1 MSHLERIGRYLG
13 LLNILPV
20 HGEVDDKIMFGGGRK
35 MKKLLLVAVLLAF
48 ITAPVSALAKKPV
61 KVASKGFTEQIILG
75 KIMVNLL
82 KNRGVP
88 VEDRTSLGG
97 TNVNREALEQG
108 QVDVYM
114 EYTGTAWLSLFKKK
128 EVVRD
133 AGDLYKKVQAE
144 DKANHNLVWLTP
156 ATFNNT
162 YAIIMKAE
170 TADKMGITS
179 LSEWAAYTKANPGK
193 MSVSTNAEFYSRA
206 DGFKGMMEY
215 YGLEFGKDIPDANVM
230 KMETPLAKKAVR
242 DGQALCGMAF
252 ATDGEIKDYKL
263 TVLVDDKNY
272 FPIYNPAPVIRAE
285 VLEMYPEVKMILGE
299 IGPSLDTGTMTR
311 LNYRV
316 NVNGEKPEAVAKS
329 WLNGVGLIVKK
340 RK

>member
-1 MSHLERIGRYLG
+1 
-13 LLNILPV
+13 
-20 HGEVDDKIMFGGGRK
+20 
-35 MKKLLLVAVLLAF
+35 MKKIVPFVVLMTLIIYPMSSF
-48 ITAPVSALAKKPV
+48 AKQPI
-61 KVASKGFTEQIILG
+61 KVASKGFTEQVILG
-75 KIMVNLL
+75 KIMVALL
-82 KNRGVP
+82 KDRKIP

-108 QVDVYM
+108 QIDVYM

-133 AGDLYKKVQAE
+133 AMELYKKVKSE
-144 DKANHNLVWLTP
+144 DEKKNLIWLAP
-156 ATFNNT
+156 AKFNNT
-162 YAIIMKAE
+162 YAIIMKSD
-170 TADKMGITS
+170 TADKMGISS
-179 LSEWAAYTKANPGK
+179 LSEWAAWTKANPGK

-215 YGLEFGKDIPDANVM
+215 YGLKFGEDIPDAKVM

-252 ATDGEIKDYKL
+252 ATDGEIQDFQL
-263 TVLVDDKNY
+263 TVLADDKSY

-285 VLEMYPEVKMILGE
+285 VLKQYPEVKMILSE
-299 IGPSLDTGTMTR
+299 IGASLDTATMTR
-311 LNYRV
+311 LNYLV
-316 NVNGEKPEAVAKS
+316 NVNGEKPEAVAKN
-329 WLNGVGLIVKK
+329 WLRGVGLIVKK